1 MGTSASLGE
10 EYQPSGEHLQDPYP
24 FYRRARQEE
33 PVFFSPALNAWVVT
47 RYEDVSRIVRDPD
60 TFSSGNALRPL
71 VQFHPA
77 SLEELQKGFPP
88 VPSTVDSDGELHRR
102 LRAPL
107 ARALSPER
115 VNALEPFIRE
125 RADALIDGFV
135 DDDHADVMARY
146 AYPLPVQIIT
156 ELLGLDEQD
165 RAAAAEQ
172 SYASAEMISAQ
183 LSEDEQAAATREFV
197 AFQHTIAGYVQRRR
211 AQPRDDLVSDVVA
224 ALAPS
229 EGELAFEQ
237 LAELVWH
244 LIGVAIAGHT
254 TTSAVLGNGL
264 RHLLSDRR
272 RWELLC
278 ERPELIPGTVEEIL
292 RYDPSVQSFFRVT
305 TRPVSVGGVDLP
317 PGTELMVVYG
327 SANRD
332 ESQFERADEFD
343 ITRAVTRHLAFGG
356 GVHLCVGSGLARK
369 ELQVSL
375 ELLSSR
381 LPGMRLV
388 PDQEVRVRPGLNH
401 RGPYALL
408 VEW

>member
-1 MGTSASLGE
+1 MVTSPSIGE
-10 EYQPSGEHLQDPYP
+10 AYQPSGEHLQDPYP
-24 FYRRARQEE
+24 FYARARHEE

-47 RYEDVSRIVRDPD
+47 RYEDVSRIIRDPD

-77 SLEELQKGFPP
+77 SLQELQKGFPP

-107 ARALSPER
+107 ARALSTER
-115 VNALEPFIRE
+115 VSALEPFIRE
-125 RADALIDGFV
+125 HANALIDEFV
-135 DDDHADVMARY
+135 DDDRADLMERY
-146 AYPLPVQIIT
+146 AYPLPVEIIT
-156 ELLGLDEQD
+156 ELLGIDPQD
-165 RAAAAEQ
+165 RAAVAVQ
-172 SYASAEMISAQ
+172 SYSSAEMVSAQ
-183 LSEDEQAAATREFV
+183 LSEPEQAAATREFV
-197 AFQHTIAGYVQRRR
+197 AFQHMLAGYIQRRR
-211 AQPRDDLVSDVVA
+211 AQPRDDLVSAVIA
-224 ALAPS
+224 ALAPG
-229 EGELAFEQ
+229 EGELSFEQ

-278 ERPELIPGTVEEIL
+278 ERPELIPGVVEEML

-305 TRPVSVGGVDLP
+305 TRDVTVGDVAFP
-317 PGTELMVVYG
+317 AGTELMVVYG

-332 ESQFERADEFD
+332 ETQFERADEFD
-343 ITRAVTRHLAFGG
+343 VTRAATRHLAFGG

-369 ELQVSL
+369 QLQVSL
-375 ELLSSR
+375 ELLGSR

-388 PDQEVRVRPGLNH
+388 AGQEIRVRPGLNH
-401 RGPYALL
+401 RGPFALL